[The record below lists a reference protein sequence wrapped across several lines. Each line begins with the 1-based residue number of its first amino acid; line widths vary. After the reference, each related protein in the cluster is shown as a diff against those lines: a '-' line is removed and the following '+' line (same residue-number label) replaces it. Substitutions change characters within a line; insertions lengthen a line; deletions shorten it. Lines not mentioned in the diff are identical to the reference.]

1 MPDTA
6 YGAEYNIGARTL
18 AIEVVATGLTELL
31 EVHNEKV
38 EGATAASRVTN
49 ALLLAQA
56 LGMDLTKPL
65 EAQKV
70 MRNLNA
76 IEGYVGGGVHD

>member
-1 MPDTA
+1 M
-6 YGAEYNIGARTL
+6 
-18 AIEVVATGLTELL
+18 AIEVVATELTELL
-31 EVHNEKV
+31 EEHNRKV
-38 EGATAASRVTN
+38 EQATAASRVTN

-70 MRNLNA
+70 MRNLSA
-76 IEGYVGGGVHD
+76 VEGYVGGGVHD